1 MTDGEVEDSMQRE
14 MNSLVAAYV
23 LDALPPDEREVF
35 EAFLDGSP
43 TAAQEVAELLSVS
56 AVLGAVDTAAPAPGL
71 RESVLSAVGRTRQLP
86 PITRRSNAERTPG
99 QPVPAQPVPAQPVPA
114 QPVPAQ
120 PVPAQPVPAQPVPA
134 QPVPAQPVAAQPVPV
149 TRRRKAAVRVAAA
162 FALAAVLVL
171 GVVVGIQADR
181 LAEAR
186 RETQAAQGALALS
199 SITGQADLQT
209 RTSAVASGGTATVL
223 SSARAGRGVVLLA
236 GVTTLAT
243 DKTYELW
250 LIDAAGKPRPV
261 TTFATDNTT
270 ATVDFA
276 GFRTGDSV
284 GLSVEPAGG
293 SPTGAP
299 TTTPVLAVKV
309 A

>member
-99 QPVPAQPVPAQPVPA
+99 
-114 QPVPAQ
+114 
-120 PVPAQPVPAQPVPA
+120 QPVPA

-261 TTFATDNTT
+261 TTFAPDNTT

>member
-86 PITRRSNAERTPG
+86 RITRRSDAERTPG
-99 QPVPAQPVPAQPVPA
+99 QPVAG
-114 QPVPAQ
+114 
-120 PVPAQPVPAQPVPA
+120 QPVPA

-199 SITGQADLQT
+199 SITGQADMQT

>member
-56 AVLGAVDTAAPAPGL
+56 AVLGAVDAAAPAPGL

-86 PITRRSNAERTPG
+86 PITRRSDAERTPG
-99 QPVPAQPVPAQPVPA
+99 QPVPAQPVPAQA
-114 QPVPAQ
+114 
-120 PVPAQPVPAQPVPA
+120 
-134 QPVPAQPVAAQPVPV
+134 VPAQPVAAQPVPV

>member
-120 PVPAQPVPAQPVPA
+120 PVPAQPVPAQA
-134 QPVPAQPVAAQPVPV
+134 VPV
-149 TRRRKAAVRVAAA
+149 TRRRRAAVRVAAA

-276 GFRTGDSV
+276 GFRSGDSV

>member
-56 AVLGAVDTAAPAPGL
+56 AVLGAVDAAAPAPGL

-86 PITRRSNAERTPG
+86 PITRRSDAERTPG
-99 QPVPAQPVPAQPVPA
+99 
-114 QPVPAQ
+114 
-120 PVPAQPVPAQPVPA
+120 QPVPAQPVPA

-284 GLSVEPAGG
+284 GLSVEAAGG

>member
-56 AVLGAVDTAAPAPGL
+56 AVLGAVDAAAPAPGL

-86 PITRRSNAERTPG
+86 RITRRSDAERTPG
-99 QPVPAQPVPAQPVPA
+99 QPVA
-114 QPVPAQ
+114 
-120 PVPAQPVPAQPVPA
+120 AQPVPA
-134 QPVPAQPVAAQPVPV
+134 QPVPAQPVAAQPVAAQPVPV
-149 TRRRKAAVRVAAA
+149 TRRRRAAVRVAAA

-171 GVVVGIQADR
+171 GVVVSIQADR

-199 SITGQADLQT
+199 SITGQADMQT

>member
-56 AVLGAVDTAAPAPGL
+56 AVLGAVDTAAPALGL

-120 PVPAQPVPAQPVPA
+120 PVPAQPVPAQA
-134 QPVPAQPVAAQPVPV
+134 VPV
-149 TRRRKAAVRVAAA
+149 TRRRRAAVRVAAA

-276 GFRTGDSV
+276 GFRSGDSV

>member
-56 AVLGAVDTAAPAPGL
+56 AVLGAVDAVAPAPGL

-86 PITRRSNAERTPG
+86 PITRRSDAERTPG
-99 QPVPAQPVPAQPVPA
+99 QPVPAQPVPAQPVPG
-114 QPVPAQ
+114 
-120 PVPAQPVPAQPVPA
+120 

-149 TRRRKAAVRVAAA
+149 TRRRRAAVRVAAA

-199 SITGQADLQT
+199 SITGQADMQT
-209 RTSAVASGGTATVL
+209 RTSAVANGGTATVL
-223 SSARAGRGVVLLA
+223 SSGRAGRGVVLLA

>member
-114 QPVPAQ
+114 QPVPGQ
-120 PVPAQPVPAQPVPA
+120 PVPAQA
-134 QPVPAQPVAAQPVPV
+134 VPV
-149 TRRRKAAVRVAAA
+149 TRRRRAAVRVAAA

-199 SITGQADLQT
+199 SVTGQADLQT

-276 GFRTGDSV
+276 GFRSGDSV

>member
-56 AVLGAVDTAAPAPGL
+56 AVLGAVDAAAPAPGL

-86 PITRRSNAERTPG
+86 RITRRSDAERTPG
-99 QPVPAQPVPAQPVPA
+99 QPVAG
-114 QPVPAQ
+114 
-120 PVPAQPVPAQPVPA
+120 QPVPA
-134 QPVPAQPVAAQPVPV
+134 QPVPAQPVAAQPVAAQPVPV
-149 TRRRKAAVRVAAA
+149 TRRRRGAVRVAAA

-171 GVVVGIQADR
+171 GVVVSIQADR

-199 SITGQADLQT
+199 SITGQADMQT

>member
-56 AVLGAVDTAAPAPGL
+56 AVLGAVDAAAPAPGL

-86 PITRRSNAERTPG
+86 PITRRSDAERTPG
-99 QPVPAQPVPAQPVPA
+99 
-114 QPVPAQ
+114 
-120 PVPAQPVPAQPVPA
+120 QPVPAQPVPA

-171 GVVVGIQADR
+171 GVVVSIQADR

>member
-56 AVLGAVDTAAPAPGL
+56 AVLGAVDAAAPAPGL

-86 PITRRSNAERTPG
+86 RITRRSDAERTPG
-99 QPVPAQPVPAQPVPA
+99 QPVAG
-114 QPVPAQ
+114 
-120 PVPAQPVPAQPVPA
+120 QPVPA
-134 QPVPAQPVAAQPVPV
+134 QPVPAQPVAAQPVPAQPVAAQPVAV
-149 TRRRKAAVRVAAA
+149 TRRRRAAVRVAAA

-171 GVVVGIQADR
+171 GVVVSIQADR

-199 SITGQADLQT
+199 SITGQADMQT

>member
-86 PITRRSNAERTPG
+86 RITRRSDAERTPG
-99 QPVPAQPVPAQPVPA
+99 QPVAG
-114 QPVPAQ
+114 
-120 PVPAQPVPAQPVPA
+120 QPVPA
-134 QPVPAQPVAAQPVPV
+134 QPVPAQPVAAQPVAAQPVPV
-149 TRRRKAAVRVAAA
+149 TRRRRAAVRVAAA

-186 RETQAAQGALALS
+186 RETQAAQGAQGALALS

-276 GFRTGDSV
+276 GFRSGDSV

>member
-1 MTDGEVEDSMQRE
+1 
-14 MNSLVAAYV
+14 
-23 LDALPPDEREVF
+23 
-35 EAFLDGSP
+35 
-43 TAAQEVAELLSVS
+43 
-56 AVLGAVDTAAPAPGL
+56 
-71 RESVLSAVGRTRQLP
+71 
-86 PITRRSNAERTPG
+86 
-99 QPVPAQPVPAQPVPA
+99 
-114 QPVPAQ
+114 
-120 PVPAQPVPAQPVPA
+120 
-134 QPVPAQPVAAQPVPV
+134 VPAQPVAAQPVPV

>member
-56 AVLGAVDTAAPAPGL
+56 AVLGAVDAAAPAPGL

-86 PITRRSNAERTPG
+86 RITRRSDAERTPG
-99 QPVPAQPVPAQPVPA
+99 QPVAG
-114 QPVPAQ
+114 
-120 PVPAQPVPAQPVPA
+120 QPVPA
-134 QPVPAQPVAAQPVPV
+134 QPVPAQPVAAQPVAAQPVAAQPVPV
-149 TRRRKAAVRVAAA
+149 TRRRRAAVRVAAA

-171 GVVVGIQADR
+171 GVVVSIQADR

-199 SITGQADLQT
+199 SITGQADMQT

>member
-56 AVLGAVDTAAPAPGL
+56 AVLGAVDAAAPAPGL

-86 PITRRSNAERTPG
+86 RITRRSDAERTPG
-99 QPVPAQPVPAQPVPA
+99 QPVAG
-114 QPVPAQ
+114 
-120 PVPAQPVPAQPVPA
+120 QPVPA

-162 FALAAVLVL
+162 FALAAVLAL
-171 GVVVGIQADR
+171 GVVVSIQADR

-199 SITGQADLQT
+199 SITGQADMQT

>member
-56 AVLGAVDTAAPAPGL
+56 AVLGAVDAAAPAPGL

-86 PITRRSNAERTPG
+86 PITRRSDAERTPG
-99 QPVPAQPVPAQPVPA
+99 QPVAG
-114 QPVPAQ
+114 
-120 PVPAQPVPAQPVPA
+120 QPVPAQPVPA

>member
-56 AVLGAVDTAAPAPGL
+56 AVLGAVDAAAPAPGL

-86 PITRRSNAERTPG
+86 RITRRSDAERTPG
-99 QPVPAQPVPAQPVPA
+99 QPVA
-114 QPVPAQ
+114 
-120 PVPAQPVPAQPVPA
+120 AQPVPAQPVPA
-134 QPVPAQPVAAQPVPV
+134 QPVPAQPVAAQPVAV
-149 TRRRKAAVRVAAA
+149 TRRRRAAVRVAAA

-171 GVVVGIQADR
+171 GVVVSIQADR

-199 SITGQADLQT
+199 SITGQADMQT

>member
-56 AVLGAVDTAAPAPGL
+56 AVLGAVDAAAPAPGL

-86 PITRRSNAERTPG
+86 RITRRSDAERTPG
-99 QPVPAQPVPAQPVPA
+99 QPVAG
-114 QPVPAQ
+114 
-120 PVPAQPVPAQPVPA
+120 QPVPA
-134 QPVPAQPVAAQPVPV
+134 QPVPAQPVAAQPVAAQPVPV
-149 TRRRKAAVRVAAA
+149 TRRRRAAVRVAAA

-171 GVVVGIQADR
+171 GVVVSIQADR

-199 SITGQADLQT
+199 SITGQADMQT

>member
-43 TAAQEVAELLSVS
+43 TAAQEVVELLSVS
-56 AVLGAVDTAAPAPGL
+56 AVLGAVDAAAPAPGL

-86 PITRRSNAERTPG
+86 RITRRSDAERTPGQPVAG
-99 QPVPAQPVPAQPVPA
+99 QPVPAQPVPAEPVAA

-120 PVPAQPVPAQPVPA
+120 PVP
-134 QPVPAQPVAAQPVPV
+134 V
-149 TRRRKAAVRVAAA
+149 TRRRRAAVRVAAG

>member
-86 PITRRSNAERTPG
+86 PITRRSNAERTP
-99 QPVPAQPVPAQPVPA
+99 AQPVPAQPVPA

-134 QPVPAQPVAAQPVPV
+134 QPVPV
-149 TRRRKAAVRVAAA
+149 TRRRRAAVRVAAA

-171 GVVVGIQADR
+171 GVVVSIQADR

-199 SITGQADLQT
+199 SITGQADMQT

>member
-56 AVLGAVDTAAPAPGL
+56 AVLGAVDAAAPAPGL

-86 PITRRSNAERTPG
+86 PITRRSDAERTPG
-99 QPVPAQPVPAQPVPA
+99 
-114 QPVPAQ
+114 
-120 PVPAQPVPAQPVPA
+120 QPVPAQPVPA

>member
-56 AVLGAVDTAAPAPGL
+56 AVLGAVDAAAPAPGL

-86 PITRRSNAERTPG
+86 PITRRSDAERTPG
-99 QPVPAQPVPAQPVPA
+99 QPVPAQPVPAQPVA
-114 QPVPAQ
+114 
-120 PVPAQPVPAQPVPA
+120 
-134 QPVPAQPVAAQPVPV
+134 AQPVAAQPVPV
-149 TRRRKAAVRVAAA
+149 TRRRRAAVRVAAA
-162 FALAAVLVL
+162 FALAAVLAL
-171 GVVVGIQADR
+171 GVVVSIQADR

>member
-56 AVLGAVDTAAPAPGL
+56 AVLGAVDAAAPAPGL

-86 PITRRSNAERTPG
+86 RITRRSDAERTPG
-99 QPVPAQPVPAQPVPA
+99 QPVAG
-114 QPVPAQ
+114 
-120 PVPAQPVPAQPVPA
+120 QPVPA
-134 QPVPAQPVAAQPVPV
+134 QPVPAQPVAAQPVAV
-149 TRRRKAAVRVAAA
+149 TRRRRAAVRVAAA

-171 GVVVGIQADR
+171 GVVVSIQADR

-199 SITGQADLQT
+199 SITGQADMQT

>member
-86 PITRRSNAERTPG
+86 PITRRSNAERTP
-99 QPVPAQPVPAQPVPA
+99 AQPVPAQPVPA

-120 PVPAQPVPAQPVPA
+120 PVPAQPVPAQPVP
-134 QPVPAQPVAAQPVPV
+134 V
-149 TRRRKAAVRVAAA
+149 TRRRRAAVRVAAA

-171 GVVVGIQADR
+171 GVVVSIQADR

-199 SITGQADLQT
+199 SITGQADMQT

>member
-99 QPVPAQPVPAQPVPA
+99 
-114 QPVPAQ
+114 
-120 PVPAQPVPAQPVPA
+120 QPVPAQPVPA

-261 TTFATDNTT
+261 TTFAPDNTT

>member
-86 PITRRSNAERTPG
+86 RITRRSDAERTPG
-99 QPVPAQPVPAQPVPA
+99 QPVAG
-114 QPVPAQ
+114 
-120 PVPAQPVPAQPVPA
+120 QPVPA
-134 QPVPAQPVAAQPVPV
+134 QPVPAQPVAAQPVAAQPVPV
-149 TRRRKAAVRVAAA
+149 TRRRRAAVRVAAA

-171 GVVVGIQADR
+171 GVVVSIQADR

>member
-56 AVLGAVDTAAPAPGL
+56 AVLGAVDAAAPAPGL

-86 PITRRSNAERTPG
+86 RITRRSDAERTPG
-99 QPVPAQPVPAQPVPA
+99 QPVAG
-114 QPVPAQ
+114 
-120 PVPAQPVPAQPVPA
+120 QPVPA

-149 TRRRKAAVRVAAA
+149 TRRRRAAVRVAAA

-171 GVVVGIQADR
+171 GVVVSIQADR

-199 SITGQADLQT
+199 SITGQADMQT

>member
-99 QPVPAQPVPAQPVPA
+99 
-114 QPVPAQ
+114 
-120 PVPAQPVPAQPVPA
+120 QPVPA

>member
-56 AVLGAVDTAAPAPGL
+56 AVLGAVDAAAPAPGL

-86 PITRRSNAERTPG
+86 RITRRSDAERTPG
-99 QPVPAQPVPAQPVPA
+99 QPVAG
-114 QPVPAQ
+114 
-120 PVPAQPVPAQPVPA
+120 QPVPA

-149 TRRRKAAVRVAAA
+149 TRRRRAAVRVAAA

-171 GVVVGIQADR
+171 GVVVSIQADR

-199 SITGQADLQT
+199 SITGQADMQT

-223 SSARAGRGVVLLA
+223 SSARAARGVVLLA

>member
-56 AVLGAVDTAAPAPGL
+56 AVLGAVDAAAPAPGL

-86 PITRRSNAERTPG
+86 RITRRSDAERTPG
-99 QPVPAQPVPAQPVPA
+99 QPVAG
-114 QPVPAQ
+114 
-120 PVPAQPVPAQPVPA
+120 QPVPA

-149 TRRRKAAVRVAAA
+149 TRRRRGAVRVAAA

-171 GVVVGIQADR
+171 GVVVSIQADR

-199 SITGQADLQT
+199 SITGQADMQT

>member
-56 AVLGAVDTAAPAPGL
+56 AVLGAVDAAAPAPGL

-86 PITRRSNAERTPG
+86 RITRRSDAERTPG
-99 QPVPAQPVPAQPVPA
+99 QPVAG
-114 QPVPAQ
+114 
-120 PVPAQPVPAQPVPA
+120 QPVPA
-134 QPVPAQPVAAQPVPV
+134 QPVPAQPVAAQPVAAQPVPV
-149 TRRRKAAVRVAAA
+149 TRRRRAAVRVAAA
-162 FALAAVLVL
+162 FALAAVLAL
-171 GVVVGIQADR
+171 GVVVSIQADR

-199 SITGQADLQT
+199 SITGQADMQT

>member
-86 PITRRSNAERTPG
+86 PITRRSNAERTP
-99 QPVPAQPVPAQPVPA
+99 
-114 QPVPAQ
+114 
-120 PVPAQPVPAQPVPA
+120 A

-149 TRRRKAAVRVAAA
+149 TRRRRAAVRVAAA

-171 GVVVGIQADR
+171 GVVVSIQADR

-199 SITGQADLQT
+199 SITGQADMQT

-276 GFRTGDSV
+276 DFRTGDSV

>member
-56 AVLGAVDTAAPAPGL
+56 AVLGAVDAAAPAPGL

-86 PITRRSNAERTPG
+86 RITRRSDAERTPG
-99 QPVPAQPVPAQPVPA
+99 QPVAG
-114 QPVPAQ
+114 
-120 PVPAQPVPAQPVPA
+120 QPVPA

-149 TRRRKAAVRVAAA
+149 TRRRRAAVRVAAA
-162 FALAAVLVL
+162 FALAAVLAL
-171 GVVVGIQADR
+171 GVVVSIQADR

-199 SITGQADLQT
+199 SITGQADMQT

>member
-56 AVLGAVDTAAPAPGL
+56 AVLGAVDAAAPAPGL

-86 PITRRSNAERTPG
+86 PITRRSDAERTPG
-99 QPVPAQPVPAQPVPA
+99 
-114 QPVPAQ
+114 
-120 PVPAQPVPAQPVPA
+120 QPVPA